1 MNSISQDLNAG
12 DFKPLR
18 LLHHSQIPSGQP
30 LKILLHPP
38 LETRIA
44 APTKQPTVLGVTW
57 PLFFSTTGS
66 QQGAAPACWGEG
78 GGGGGQCSQCVSTP
92 LNHLMWSVLVSVA
105 LGDA

>member
-1 MNSISQDLNAG
+1 MNSISQDLNAD

-57 PLFFSTTGS
+57 PLFFP
-66 QQGAAPACWGEG
+66 QQAHSKVLLQPAAAGGRDDGA
-78 GGGGGQCSQCVSTP
+78 
-92 LNHLMWSVLVSVA
+92 VSVYP
-105 LGDA
+105 LLLTI